1 MKLCKLDIN
10 NQTLVIII
18 TSNVWAMNFRCTFNN
33 INVHMDTG
41 SYYTLKFDPIL
52 LLIKNILC
60 MFFILGFLI
69 EMKIINIF
77 CKKQQNDNNSD
88 LNSDKSTKSKKSTKS
103 NNYNLVN
110 PNDEN
115 SVAWLLQQILNYIR
129 IIGPILVVVL
139 SSVDF
144 AVVIVKNDDDSLGK
158 AKKKLI
164 NRLLLVA
171 ALFLAPTL
179 VSAILDIF
187 GITGEGTCGIS

>member
-1 MKLCKLDIN
+1 MKILAKLLIPI
-10 NQTLVIII
+10 VIISI
-18 TSNVWAMNFRCTFNN
+18 VILPINTVAKTNNFNDYIYVLNDPVNPNAQT
-33 INVHMDTG
+33 VDEATQGWMDDYNQEQDCSG
-41 SYYTLKFDPIL
+41 GES
-52 LLIKNILC
+52 
-60 MFFILGFLI
+60 ILG
-69 EMKIINIF
+69 
-77 CKKQQNDNNSD
+77 D
-88 LNSDKSTKSKKSTKS
+88 
-103 NNYNLVN
+103 

-164 NRLLLVA
+164 NRLLLVM
-171 ALFLAPTL
+171 ALFLVPTL

-187 GITGEGTCGIS
+187 GITGEGTCGIT

>member
-1 MKLCKLDIN
+1 VKKLIK
-10 NQTLVIII
+10 
-18 TSNVWAMNFRCTFNN
+18 
-33 INVHMDTG
+33 
-41 SYYTLKFDPIL
+41 L
-52 LLIKNILC
+52 LLPI
-60 MFFILGFLI
+60 FLI
-69 EMKIINIF
+69 CIMLLPFKTMALEMPKMNDYIYVANDPVN
-77 CKKQQNDNNSD
+77 KNAQTVDEATQGWMDDYNQEQNCSGGESLLGD
-88 LNSDKSTKSKKSTKS
+88 
-103 NNYNLVN
+103 
-110 PNDEN
+110 PGDEN

-164 NRLLLVA
+164 NRLLLVI
-171 ALFLAPTL
+171 ALFLVPTL

>member
-1 MKLCKLDIN
+1 MKNLAKLLIPIVFISVMILPMNTVAKESNLNIN
-10 NQTLVIII
+10 NYIYVANKPVDPNAETIDQATQG
-18 TSNVWAMNFRCTFNN
+18 W
-33 INVHMDTG
+33 MDDYNQDQNCSGG
-41 SYYTLKFDPIL
+41 SS
-52 LLIKNILC
+52 
-60 MFFILGFLI
+60 ILG
-69 EMKIINIF
+69 
-77 CKKQQNDNNSD
+77 D
-88 LNSDKSTKSKKSTKS
+88 
-103 NNYNLVN
+103 

>member
-1 MKLCKLDIN
+1 MKRFLFISLFVIF
-10 NQTLVIII
+10 TLFAFVPLRVNAVDLSSLTIVNTGNKVVYI
-18 TSNVWAMNFRCTFNN
+18 
-33 INVHMDTG
+33 MDNCNTA
-41 SYYTLKFDPIL
+41 L
-52 LLIKNILC
+52 L
-60 MFFILGFLI
+60 G
-69 EMKIINIF
+69 
-77 CKKQQNDNNSD
+77 
-88 LNSDKSTKSKKSTKS
+88 
-103 NNYNLVN
+103 N
-110 PNDEN
+110 PNDPN

-164 NRLLLVA
+164 NRLLLVI
-171 ALFLAPTL
+171 ALFLVPTL

>member
-1 MKLCKLDIN
+1 MKKITKLLLPLILICIMILPQN
-10 NQTLVIII
+10 TLAKETI
-18 TSNVWAMNFRCTFNN
+18 N
-33 INVHMDTG
+33 INDYIYIANEPVD
-41 SYYTLKFDPIL
+41 
-52 LLIKNILC
+52 KNAKTIEQETQGWLDDYNQDQNC
-60 MFFILGFLI
+60 SGGQSILG
-69 EMKIINIF
+69 
-77 CKKQQNDNNSD
+77 D
-88 LNSDKSTKSKKSTKS
+88 
-103 NNYNLVN
+103 

-171 ALFLAPTL
+171 ALFLVPT
-179 VSAILDIF
+179 VVTAILDIF